1 MKLAPEFYEVLRNR
15 INISDVVRQKVVL
28 TRKSGNYVGLCPFH
42 QEKTPSFTVS
52 DSKRFFY
59 CFGCKASGDVIK
71 FTSNVSGLSYSD
83 SAIKLAT
90 DYGIEIPKLTQKQK
104 EFYEE
109 SDEILNILELAN
121 KFFKSQLTPEILNY
135 LNERNITN
143 ETIKEFSIGFAP
155 RGNKFEKFFHDKNI
169 TNVQLGKAGLIGKRE
184 DGEIY
189 SLFSNRITIPIRN
202 IYNKIVGFGGRVIG
216 QGLPKYLNSP
226 ETVVFQKS
234 ETLYGEHKAISSSY
248 KKNYSILV
256 EGYFDVISLH
266 QAGFSEAV
274 ASLGTS
280 VTENH
285 LHKLWRAGDE
295 IILCLDGDNAGIKA
309 SVRTINLA
317 LPLINSEKKIS
328 FIRLL
333 SGLDPDDAVNKNGAD
348 FFTKLIDTR
357 ISLSEMIWQIEY
369 AGKNFKTAEDKANL
383 EKNLKDYCS
392 KISDSNL
399 RASYYRFFKDQIWQ
413 NLVTKQQKTVA
424 KNVNLLPLS
433 SGYSELEI
441 LEHAFCALLIKFP
454 QILQEFEIKE
464 FILNLNFSNKLL
476 EEFRNW
482 YLSEIIDN
490 AVEAGEIAAI
500 VEKTSFFDIFLL
512 LSEADNL
519 FLDIAFNKD
528 NVRLDLLWQ
537 WLYKRYYLLNL
548 QQEYAHITKEYVIT
562 NIDDY
567 EKVLFYKKE
576 ILKIASELQ
585 DLNESFINHI
595 IDNSK

>member
-1 MKLAPEFYEVLRNR
+1 MKVTPEFYELLRNR

-42 QEKTPSFTVS
+42 QEKTPSFTVN

-71 FTSNVSGLSYSD
+71 FVSNTSGLSYND
-83 SAIKLAT
+83 SAVKLAT
-90 DYGIEIPKLTQKQK
+90 DFGIEIPKLTKKQK

-121 KFFKSQLTPEILNY
+121 RFFKAQLTPEIFNY
-135 LNERNITN
+135 LDKRNITE

-155 RGNKFEKFFHDKNI
+155 RGNKFEKFFYDKGI
-169 TNVQLGKAGLIGKRE
+169 TNLQLGKAGLIGKSAN
-184 DGEIY
+184 GEIY
-189 SLFSNRITIPIRN
+189 SLFSNRITIPIKN
-202 IYNKIVGFGGRVIG
+202 IYNKIVGFGGRVLG
-216 QGLPKYLNSP
+216 EGLPKYLNSP
-226 ETVVFQKS
+226 ETIIFQKS
-234 ETLYGEHKAISSSY
+234 ETLYGEHKAISNSY

-256 EGYFDVISLH
+256 EGYFDVIALH

-309 SVRTINLA
+309 STRTINLA
-317 LPLINSEKKIS
+317 LPLINSEKKLS
-328 FIRLL
+328 FIRLPDN
-333 SGLDPDDAVNKNGAD
+333 LDPDDAVNKNGAD
-348 FFTKLIDTR
+348 FFSKLMDAR
-357 ISLSEMIWQIEY
+357 ISLSEMIWHIEY
-369 AGKNFKTAEDKANL
+369 AGKNFKTAEEKANL

-399 RASYYRFFKDQIWQ
+399 RASYYRFFKEQIWQ
-413 NLVTKQQKTVA
+413 NLISKQPKIVA
-424 KNVNLLPLS
+424 KSSKSLPLS
-433 SGYSELEI
+433 ADYSELEM

-454 QILQEFEIKE
+454 QALQEPEIKD
-464 FILNLNFSNKLL
+464 FLLNLNFNNKLL

-482 YLSEIIDN
+482 YLNEIIDN
-490 AVEAGEIAAI
+490 NVETHEITEI

-512 LSEADNL
+512 LSKADNL
-519 FLDIAFNKD
+519 FLDISFNKD
-528 NVRLDLLWQ
+528 NIHFDLLWQ
-537 WLYKRYYLLNL
+537 WLCKKYYLVNL
-548 QQEYAHITKEYVIT
+548 QQEYAYTVSD
-562 NIDDY
+562 IDNQNF
-567 EKVLFYKKE
+567 EKVLLYKKE
-576 ILKIASELQ
+576 ILKIANELQ
-585 DLNESFINHI
+585 VLNESFINHI
-595 IDNSK
+595 TT

>member
-1 MKLAPEFYEVLRNR
+1 MRITPEFYEFLRNR

-59 CFGCKASGDVIK
+59 CFGCKAAGDVIK
-71 FTSNVSGLSYSD
+71 FTSNISGLSYNE

-90 DYGIEIPKLTQKQK
+90 DYGIEIPKLTVKQK

-121 KFFKSQLTPEILNY
+121 KFFRTQLTPEILNY
-135 LNERNITN
+135 LHRRNITE
-143 ETIKEFSIGFAP
+143 ETVKEFSIGFAP
-155 RGNKFEKFFHDKNI
+155 RNNKFEKFFHDKNI
-169 TNVQLGKAGLIGKRE
+169 DITKLGKAGLIGRRE
-184 DGEIY
+184 NGEIY
-189 SLFSNRITIPIRN
+189 NLFSNRITIPIRN
-202 IYNKIVGFGGRVIG
+202 IYNKIVGFGGRVLG
-216 QGLPKYLNSP
+216 EGLPKYLNSP
-226 ETVVFQKS
+226 ETIVFQKS

-248 KKNYSILV
+248 KKNHSILV
-256 EGYFDVISLH
+256 EGYFDVIALH
-266 QAGFSEAV
+266 QAGFSETV

-309 SVRTINLA
+309 SIRTINLA
-317 LPLINSEKKIS
+317 LPIINSEKKIS
-328 FIRLL
+328 FIRLP

-348 FFTKLIDTR
+348 FFTKLIDKR
-357 ISLSEMIWQIEY
+357 ISLSEMIWHIEY
-369 AGKNFKTAEDKANL
+369 SGKSFKTAEEKANL
-383 EKNLKDYCS
+383 EKNLKDYCG

-413 NLVTKQQKTVA
+413 NLLTNQKKVVTK
-424 KNVNLLPLS
+424 NSNLAPIIS
-433 SGYSELEI
+433 SHSYSELEM
-441 LEHAFCALLIKFP
+441 LEHAFCALLVKFP
-454 QILQEFEIKE
+454 TILEEKDIKD
-464 FILNLNFSNKLL
+464 FILNLNFNNKSL

-482 YLSEIIDN
+482 YFNEIIDN
-490 AVEAGEIAAI
+490 NVEAGEIAAI

-512 LSEADNL
+512 LSKTNNL
-519 FLDIAFNKD
+519 FLDISFNKN

-537 WLYKRYYLLNL
+537 WLHKKYYLINL
-548 QQEYAHITKEYVIT
+548 QQEYAITISS
-562 NIDDY
+562 IDNHDF
-567 EKVLFYKKE
+567 EKVLLYKKE
-576 ILKIASELQ
+576 ILKIANELQ
-585 DLNESFINHI
+585 VLNESFINHMTT
-595 IDNSK
+595 

>member
-1 MKLAPEFYEVLRNR
+1 MRVTPEFYELLRNR
-15 INISDVVRQKVVL
+15 INISDVVRQKVTL

-42 QEKTPSFTVS
+42 QEKTPSFTVN

-71 FTSNVSGLSYSD
+71 FTSNISGLSYSD

-90 DYGIEIPKLTQKQK
+90 DYGIEIPKLTEKQK
-104 EFYEE
+104 ELYEE
-109 SDEILNILELAN
+109 SDEILSILELAN
-121 KFFKSQLTPEILNY
+121 KFFKAQLTPEILNY
-135 LNERNITN
+135 LHERNLN
-143 ETIKEFSIGFAP
+143 EKTIKEFSIGFAP

-169 TNVQLGKAGLIGKRE
+169 TNIQLGKAGLIGKRE
-184 DGEIY
+184 NGEIY
-189 SLFSNRITIPIRN
+189 GLFSNRITIPIRN
-202 IYNKIVGFGGRVIG
+202 IYNKIVGFGGRVLG
-216 QGLPKYLNSP
+216 DGLPKYLNSP

-248 KKNYSILV
+248 KKNYSMLV
-256 EGYFDVISLH
+256 EGYFDVMALH

-309 SVRTINLA
+309 SIRTINLA

-328 FIRLL
+328 FIRLP
-333 SGLDPDDAVNKNGAD
+333 SGFDPDDAVNKNGAD
-348 FFTKLIDTR
+348 FFTKLMDAR
-357 ISLSEMIWQIEY
+357 ISLSEMIWHIEY
-369 AGKNFKTAEDKANL
+369 SGKIFKTAEEKANL
-383 EKNLKDYCS
+383 EKSLKDYCN

-399 RASYYRFFKDQIWQ
+399 RTSYYRFFKDQIWQ
-413 NLVTKQQKTVA
+413 NLSAKQPKNTA
-424 KNVNLLPLS
+424 KISNTFPLGT
-433 SGYSELEI
+433 GYSELEI
-441 LEHAFCALLIKFP
+441 LEHAFCALLVNFP
-454 QILQEFEIKE
+454 KIIQDESNRN
-464 FILNLNFSNKLL
+464 FIITLDFNNKQL

-490 AVEAGEIAAI
+490 NIEADEITTI
-500 VEKTSFFDIFLL
+500 VEKTSFLNIFLL
-512 LSEADNL
+512 LSKTDNL

-528 NVRLDLLWQ
+528 NVPLEVLWE
-537 WLYKRYYLLNL
+537 WLCKKYYLVNL
-548 QQEYAHITKEYVIT
+548 QQEYAIT

-567 EKVLFYKKE
+567 EKILFYKKE
-576 ILKIASELQ
+576 ILKIRNEFNS
-585 DLNESFINHI
+585 LNESFINHI
-595 IDNSK
+595 TT

>member
-1 MKLAPEFYEVLRNR
+1 MKVTPEFYEILRNR
-15 INISDVVRQKVVL
+15 INISDIVRQKVIL

-42 QEKTPSFTVS
+42 QEKTPSFTVN

-71 FTSNVSGLSYSD
+71 FTSNISGLSYND

-104 EFYEE
+104 ELYEE

-121 KFFKSQLTPEILNY
+121 KFFKAQLTPEILNY
-135 LNERNITN
+135 LHERNITN
-143 ETIKEFSIGFAP
+143 ETIKEFSLGFAS
-155 RGNKFEKFFHDKNI
+155 RGGKFEKFFHDKNI
-169 TNVQLGKAGLIGKRE
+169 MSAQLGKAGLIGKRE
-184 DGEIY
+184 NGEIY
-189 SLFSNRITIPIRN
+189 GLFSNRITIPIRN

-216 QGLPKYLNSP
+216 DGLPKYLNSP
-226 ETVVFQKS
+226 ETIIFQKS

-256 EGYFDVISLH
+256 EGYFDVIALH

-309 SVRTINLA
+309 SIRTINLA

-328 FIRLL
+328 FIRLP
-333 SGLDPDDAVNKNGAD
+333 SGLDPEDAINKNGTD
-348 FFTKLIDTR
+348 FFTKLIDKR
-357 ISLSEMIWQIEY
+357 ISLSEMIWHIEY
-369 AGKNFKTAEDKANL
+369 TGKNFRTAEEKANL
-383 EKNLKDYCS
+383 EKNLKDYCN

-399 RASYYRFFKDQIWQ
+399 RANYYRFFKDQIWQ
-413 NLVTKQQKTVA
+413 NLVTKQSKITA
-424 KNVNLLPLS
+424 KNSKLLPLS
-433 SGYSELEI
+433 PDYSELEM
-441 LEHAFCALLIKFP
+441 LEHAFCALLVNFP
-454 QILQEFEIKE
+454 KIIQEGEVRD
-464 FILNLNFSNKLL
+464 FILNLSFNNKSL

-490 AVEAGEIAAI
+490 NVELDKITTI

-512 LSEADNL
+512 LSKADNL
-519 FLDIAFNKD
+519 FLDISFNKD

-537 WLYKRYYLLNL
+537 WLYKRYYLVNL
-548 QQEYAHITKEYVIT
+548 QQECAYTVS
-562 NIDDY
+562 NIDNQNF
-567 EKVLFYKKE
+567 EKILLYKKE

-595 IDNSK
+595 TT